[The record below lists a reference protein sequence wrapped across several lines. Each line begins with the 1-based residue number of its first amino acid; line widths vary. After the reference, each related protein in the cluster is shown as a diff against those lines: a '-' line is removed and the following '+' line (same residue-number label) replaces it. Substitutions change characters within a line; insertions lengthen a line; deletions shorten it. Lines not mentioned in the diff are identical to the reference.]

1 MFVFVKFFFLFLSF
15 FLSFFVDTRYIFLVY
30 FRTTVH
36 ASGKS
41 EDEELKFS
49 VAVSLSFFFLSSFL
63 YFHFCNVII
72 VFRDAATGFFFS
84 FLSPRQ
90 CITCNVGENVL
101 LSPVYNVRRVC
112 CSVKCVKSDEFFRS
126 EDSYSF
132 FFFEKIYRRELVKY
146 LVVRGSD
153 CPREKN

>member
-30 FRTTVH
+30 FRATVH

-49 VAVSLSFFFLSSFL
+49 VAVSLSFFFLPFFISIFVTLLSSFVML
-63 YFHFCNVII
+63 PPV
-72 VFRDAATGFFFS
+72 FFFS

-112 CSVKCVKSDEFFRS
+112 CSVKSDEFFRS

>member
-1 MFVFVKFFFLFLSF
+1 MLPPV
-15 FLSFFVDTRYIFLVY
+15 
-30 FRTTVH
+30 
-36 ASGKS
+36 
-41 EDEELKFS
+41 
-49 VAVSLSFFFLSSFL
+49 
-63 YFHFCNVII
+63 
-72 VFRDAATGFFFS
+72 FFFS

-153 CPREKN
+153 SLHERKINQSECGMSSEMGENEIERATMDRYC